1 MLGGGGPS
9 GGADTGF
16 GRNDRRKRQ
25 PGGRRTP
32 QGQNRDGAN
41 RGKTSLRL
49 DNSGRR
55 QRRTSSRGSLRK
67 RDRTAEREAKAEAAE
82 ERRKVSLPE

>member
-1 MLGGGGPS
+1 MSTLGS
-9 GGADTGF
+9 LVCRRMVTGKS
-16 GRNDRRKRQ
+16 RDRKM
-25 PGGRRTP
+25 G